1 MKNILFKIGKKSKKA
16 FSYKISEKK
25 KNKVLKD
32 YYQLIQKN
40 KKLIIKEN
48 KKDIQNAYKKR
59 LKKIL
64 LKDLS

>member
-16 FSYKISEKK
+16 FSYRISEKK

>member
-1 MKNILFKIGKKSKKA
+1 MK
-16 FSYKISEKK
+16 KK

-48 KKDIQNAYKKR
+48 KKDIQNAYKKKIKENLIER
-59 LKKIL
+59 LILNEKKF
-64 LKDLS
+64 